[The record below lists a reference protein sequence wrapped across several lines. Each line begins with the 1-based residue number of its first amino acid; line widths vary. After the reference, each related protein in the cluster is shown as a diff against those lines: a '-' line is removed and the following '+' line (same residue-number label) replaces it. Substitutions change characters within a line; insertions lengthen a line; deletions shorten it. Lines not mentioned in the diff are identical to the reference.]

1 MNNTIA
7 DYKIIQVIYEGNT
20 TCVYR
25 GLRESDQTSVIIKIL
40 KTQYPTIEQLTRFRY
55 EYKILQTL
63 EIEGIVKPLVLENY
77 QNGLALILSDFRGES
92 LKDFIN
98 KKDFDLSIFLQIAI
112 QLSTT
117 IAQLHKNN
125 IIHKDIKPQNILINS
140 KTGQIKI
147 IDFSISSC
155 LSTES
160 SIVNNSNLLEGTL
173 AYMSPEQTGRMNR
186 YRIFEP
192 FFTTKEIGKGTG
204 LGLST
209 VRGIIKGFGG
219 FVNVFSQVGKG
230 TEFKVFLP
238 AVEAAVTPLSEDLE
252 LLKGNGELVLVV
264 DDEAKILETTRI
276 SLETYNYRVMVAKDG
291 IEAIALYAQYQ
302 DDISIV
308 LMDMMMPLMDGV
320 TTTRTLQKINSLV
333 KIIAVSGLAANDKLT
348 GNAAVKAFL
357 AKPYTTKE
365 LLQTLHSVLY
375 QESMSV
381 ESEKKWKHGVR
392 GMRV

>member
-1 MNNTIA
+1 M
-7 DYKIIQVIYEGNT
+7 
-20 TCVYR
+20 
-25 GLRESDQTSVIIKIL
+25 
-40 KTQYPTIEQLTRFRY
+40 
-55 EYKILQTL
+55 
-63 EIEGIVKPLVLENY
+63 
-77 QNGLALILSDFRGES
+77 
-92 LKDFIN
+92 
-98 KKDFDLSIFLQIAI
+98 
-112 QLSTT
+112 
-117 IAQLHKNN
+117 
-125 IIHKDIKPQNILINS
+125 IHKDIKPQNILINS

>member
-125 IIHKDIKPQNILINS
+125 II
-140 KTGQIKI
+140 
-147 IDFSISSC
+147 
-155 LSTES
+155 
-160 SIVNNSNLLEGTL
+160 
-173 AYMSPEQTGRMNR
+173 
-186 YRIFEP
+186 
-192 FFTTKEIGKGTG
+192 
-204 LGLST
+204 
-209 VRGIIKGFGG
+209 
-219 FVNVFSQVGKG
+219 
-230 TEFKVFLP
+230 
-238 AVEAAVTPLSEDLE
+238 
-252 LLKGNGELVLVV
+252 
-264 DDEAKILETTRI
+264 
-276 SLETYNYRVMVAKDG
+276 
-291 IEAIALYAQYQ
+291 
-302 DDISIV
+302 
-308 LMDMMMPLMDGV
+308 
-320 TTTRTLQKINSLV
+320 
-333 KIIAVSGLAANDKLT
+333 
-348 GNAAVKAFL
+348 
-357 AKPYTTKE
+357 
-365 LLQTLHSVLY
+365 
-375 QESMSV
+375 
-381 ESEKKWKHGVR
+381 
-392 GMRV
+392 